1 MDYYGSMPLHFRPL
15 HLPLALALLL
25 GSHTV
30 LAQKSAVPPKAAAV
44 SATSATQ
51 ESDAESLSAEL
62 FYEILV
68 GEMAASQ
75 GDMANGMALMLEA
88 ARQSG
93 TEQLY
98 RRATE
103 LGLQSRSGER
113 ALAAA
118 QEWRHAFPHSRDAN
132 RYVLQLLIALNR
144 VSESLQPLQQEIAST
159 PAASKPATYL
169 GIAQLYSRVSDKSLA
184 AAVVEQALAKDLQAP
199 ATGAAAWATVGHM
212 RVIADQKQLALDAAR
227 KSHNLAPE
235 NGAAALLA
243 LELMEANVPDAEP
256 LVQGYLKHQPSATI
270 RMAYARVLMGYERNA
285 QAREQLDAITN
296 DTPEFADA
304 WLALAGLQLQNGE
317 LDAAQRSLDQF
328 IPLAE
333 KVPDSG
339 ARQSALTQAYLM
351 RANIALQQ
359 RDEKTAGRWL
369 DKIED
374 GQAVLNVQSL
384 RATILARQGQLPQA
398 RALIRAVPAR
408 TPTQEKLKRRAEVQL
423 LREAGAP
430 QEAYLLQRTLLD
442 QSPEDNDIAYDTA
455 VLADKAGKHETAETL
470 LRGIMERQPSHY
482 HAYNALGYSLAERG
496 IRLDEAK
503 GLIEKALELAP
514 NDPFIL
520 DSLGWVTFQQGHAPQ
535 ALVILEKA
543 YGLRNDVDIAA
554 HLGEVLWQLGEQK
567 RARAIWKQAL
577 QRDPQN
583 DTLKSTLQRLGV
595 RP

>member
-1 MDYYGSMPLHFRPL
+1 MDYYGLMQLHFRPL

-30 LAQKSAVPPKAAAV
+30 LAQSRQAPPKAAAPSTA
-44 SATSATQ
+44 SAETSA
-51 ESDAESLSAEL
+51 EELSAEL

-68 GEMAASQ
+68 GEMAAGQ
-75 GDMANGMALMLEA
+75 GDMVNAMALMLEA

-93 TEQLY
+93 SEQLY

-113 ALAAA
+113 ALSAA
-118 QEWRHAFPHSRDAN
+118 QEWKHAFPQSRDAN

-159 PAASKPATYL
+159 PPASKPASFL
-169 GIAQLYSRVSDKSLA
+169 AIAQLYSRVSDKPLA
-184 AAVVEQALAKDLQAP
+184 AAVVEQALAKELRNPDSGP
-199 ATGAAAWATVGHM
+199 AAWATVGHL
-212 RVIADQKQLALDAAR
+212 RVVAGQKELALDAAR
-227 KSHNLAPE
+227 KSHAMAPD

-243 LELMEANVPDAEP
+243 LELMEADMPDAEP
-256 LVQGYLKHQPSATI
+256 LVQGYLKHSPSATI

-285 QAREQLDAITN
+285 QAREQLELITN
-296 DTPEFADA
+296 ENPEFADA
-304 WLALAGLQLQNGE
+304 WLALAGLQFQNGE
-317 LDAAQRSLDQF
+317 LEAAQRSLDQF

-333 KVPDSG
+333 KVPDDST
-339 ARQSALTQAYLM
+339 RQAVLTQAYLM
-351 RANIALQQ
+351 NASIALQQ
-359 RDEKTAGRWL
+359 RNNKLAGQWL

-374 GQAVLNVQSL
+374 GHAILNVQSL

-398 RALIRAVPAR
+398 RALIRAVPTRSPA
-408 TPTQEKLKRRAEVQL
+408 QEKLKRRAEIQL
-423 LREAGAP
+423 LRDAGAP

-442 QSPEDNDIAYDTA
+442 QSPEDNDVAYDTA
-455 VLADKAGKHETAETL
+455 ILADKAGKYDTAEAL
-470 LRGIMERQPSHY
+470 LRGVIERQPTHH

-496 IRLDEAK
+496 VRLDEAK
-503 GLIEKALELAP
+503 TLIQKALELAP

-520 DSLGWVTFQQGHAPQ
+520 DSLGWVEFQQGRKTE
-535 ALVILEKA
+535 ALAILEKA

-554 HLGEVLWQLGEQK
+554 HLGEVLWQMGEK
-567 RARAIWKQAL
+567 NRARAIWQQAL

-583 DTLKSTLQRLGV
+583 DTLQATLKRLGV